1 MGYIIPL
8 PSRNLNR
15 AVKDIIIIVVGVASV
30 WLALRVA
37 FATDNPFYVV
47 SSESMLPTLQVYDV
61 IVVRNG
67 STFDEVKPGDIIVF
81 NSPSTHDR
89 VIVHR
94 VVKVEHASERVIT
107 TKGDNNPISIPGIDY
122 PITKDEYIG
131 KVVFVIPKLGLV
143 SKVLTPPINYIVIGI
158 ILAVIFLSKLREGE
172 RKDESSKVDESQAGE
187 GHRDGMGKD
196 DDGGGGGGE
205 GAEEEGSRRDGYGG
219 SGAGVSSSSS
229 SSSGSDDQPGRR
241 VDKEG

>member
-1 MGYIIPL
+1 L

-15 AVKDIIIIVVGVASV
+15 AVKDIIIIVIGVASV

-67 STFDEVKPGDIIVF
+67 STFEEVKPGDIIVF
-81 NSPSTHDR
+81 QSPSTHDR

-94 VVKVEHASERVIT
+94 VVKVEYSSEKVIT

-122 PITKDEYIG
+122 PITKKEYIG

-143 SKVLTPPINYIVIGI
+143 SKVLAPPINYIVIGI
-158 ILAVIFLSKLREGE
+158 ILAVIFLSKLKEDAKERMRKEEGE
-172 RKDESSKVDESQAGE
+172 SSRLSDVNRESATGLGTSDSNAQIDSSASNHQARNKPTNGSPSK
-187 GHRDGMGKD
+187 
-196 DDGGGGGGE
+196 
-205 GAEEEGSRRDGYGG
+205 
-219 SGAGVSSSSS
+219 GAGDEV
-229 SSSGSDDQPGRR
+229 GKRD
-241 VDKEG
+241 EEH

>member
-1 MGYIIPL
+1 M

-15 AVKDIIIIVVGVASV
+15 AVKDIIIIVIGVASV

-67 STFDEVKPGDIIVF
+67 STFEEVKPGDIIVF
-81 NSPSTHDR
+81 QSPSTHDR

-94 VVKVEHASERVIT
+94 VVKVEYSSEKVIT

-122 PITKDEYIG
+122 PITKKEYIG

-143 SKVLTPPINYIVIGI
+143 SKVLAPPINYIVIGI
-158 ILAVIFLSKLREGE
+158 ILAVIFLSKLKEDAKERMRKEEGE
-172 RKDESSKVDESQAGE
+172 SSRLSDVNRESATGLGTSDSNAQIDSSASNHQARNKPTNDSPSK
-187 GHRDGMGKD
+187 
-196 DDGGGGGGE
+196 
-205 GAEEEGSRRDGYGG
+205 
-219 SGAGVSSSSS
+219 GAGDEV
-229 SSSGSDDQPGRR
+229 GKRD
-241 VDKEG
+241 EEH

>member
-1 MGYIIPL
+1 M

>member
-1 MGYIIPL
+1 MLL

-15 AVKDIIIIVVGVASV
+15 AVKDIIIIVIGVASV

-47 SSESMLPTLQVYDV
+47 SSESMVPTLQVYDV

-67 STFDEVKPGDIIVF
+67 STFDEVKRGDIIVF

-94 VVKVEHASERVIT
+94 VVKVEHSSEKVIT

-122 PITKDEYIG
+122 PITKKEYIG

-143 SKVLTPPINYIVIGI
+143 SKVLSPPVNYIVIGI
-158 ILAVIFLSKLREGE
+158 ILAVIFLSKLKDKEAAKEMIREKEEGE
-172 RKDESSKVDESQAGE
+172 GGGSKLSDMRLDESAVGTSTSDSNTQVDSNASNNNNQAKSESINDTSTGT
-187 GHRDGMGKD
+187 
-196 DDGGGGGGE
+196 
-205 GAEEEGSRRDGYGG
+205 GSSDEVRRRND
-219 SGAGVSSSSS
+219 
-229 SSSGSDDQPGRR
+229 
-241 VDKEG
+241 EH

>member
-1 MGYIIPL
+1 M

-15 AVKDIIIIVVGVASV
+15 AVKDIIIIVIGVASV

-67 STFDEVKPGDIIVF
+67 STFEEVKSGDIIVF
-81 NSPSTHDR
+81 HSPSTHDR

-94 VVKVEHASERVIT
+94 VVKVEHSSEKVIT

-122 PITKDEYIG
+122 PITKKEYIG
-131 KVVFVIPKLGLV
+131 KVVFVVPKLGLV
-143 SKVLTPPINYIVIGI
+143 SKVLAPPINYIVIGI
-158 ILAVIFLSKLREGE
+158 ILAVIFLSKLKEREGSKE
-172 RKDESSKVDESQAGE
+172 KSMEEDEG
-187 GHRDGMGKD
+187 GIGKD
-196 DDGGGGGGE
+196 IGKGLPHGKGDEDGDGVGGVRDSVEAPDKSDNISTIDKTGEVEDPSRSKARGNDDK
-205 GAEEEGSRRDGYGG
+205 A
-219 SGAGVSSSSS
+219 
-229 SSSGSDDQPGRR
+229 
-241 VDKEG
+241 